1 MNLTQLLY
9 FKELAQTQHYA
20 STAEQLGVAQSSLS
34 RSISA
39 LEEELGVVLFEKQGR
54 NIRLTKYGEA
64 FYRYVRE
71 GLATLE
77 TGEKYVR
84 DMADPR
90 CGEINLGLIYSLGPK
105 IMPDIL
111 RRFTA
116 HPENQGFRIR
126 LCQASTTDLVQMLEE
141 GQCDLILCS
150 PPETPNPNLELVEVL
165 PRKFIVLVSARHPLS
180 ARDHISLEEVSQYP
194 LVVSTEQ
201 ISSLRRIFNSRG
213 LSLNI
218 LSEIQGECAAA
229 GLVDV
234 NYGVAILNTA
244 VNYSDLDVKALA
256 IDELGDYNFPL
267 YLGQMKNR
275 WLSPAVQT
283 FRKFLLEEKIPWQAG

>member
-1 MNLTQLLY
+1 MNLTQLQY
-9 FKELAQTQHYA
+9 FKALAQSQHYA

-39 LEEELGVVLFEKQGR
+39 LEEELGVYLFEKQGR
-54 NIRLTKYGEA
+54 NIRLTKYGKA
-64 FYRYVRE
+64 YYRYVCD
-71 GLATLE
+71 GLNLLE

-84 DMADPR
+84 DMVDPN

-105 IMPDIL
+105 IMPEII

-116 HPENQGFRIR
+116 HPENQRFRIR
-126 LCQASTTDLVQMLEE
+126 LSQASTTGLVQMLED

-150 PPETPNPNLELVEVL
+150 PPENPAPNLELVEIL
-165 PRKFIVLVSARHPLS
+165 PRKFIALVSSNHPLS
-180 ARDHISLEEVSQYP
+180 VRDHISLEEVSQYP

-201 ISSLRRIFNSRG
+201 ISSLRRIFHSRS

-256 IDELGDYNFPL
+256 IDELEDYNFPL
-267 YLGQMKNR
+267 YLGQFKNR
-275 WLSPAVQT
+275 WLSPAVLT
-283 FRKFLLEEKIPWQAG
+283 FRKFLLEEMDRW

>member
-1 MNLTQLLY
+1 MNLTQLFY
-9 FKELAQTQHYA
+9 FRELAQSQHYA
-20 STAEQLGVAQSSLS
+20 STAERLGVAQSSLS

-39 LEEELGVVLFEKQGR
+39 LEEELGVFLFEKQGR

-64 FYRYVRE
+64 YYRYVRE
-71 GLATLE
+71 GLGTLE

-90 CGEINLGLIYSLGPK
+90 CGEIDLGLIYSLGPK
-105 IMPDIL
+105 IMPDMI
-111 RRFTA
+111 RRFTS
-116 HPENQGFRIR
+116 HPENQRFRIR
-126 LCQASTTDLVQMLEE
+126 LTQASTAGLVQMLEE

-150 PPETPNPNLELVEVL
+150 PPEQPDPNLELVEIL
-165 PRKFIVLVSARHPLS
+165 PRKFIVLASSSHPLS
-180 ARDHISLEEVSQYP
+180 ARDHISLEEISQYP

-201 ISSLRRIFNSRG
+201 ITSLRRIFASRG
-213 LSLNI
+213 LPLNI

-244 VNYSDLDVKALA
+244 VDYGDLDVKALT
-256 IDELGDYNFPL
+256 IDELEDYNFPL
-267 YLGQMKNR
+267 CLGQIKNR

-283 FRKFLLEEKIPWQAG
+283 FRKFLLEEMDQW